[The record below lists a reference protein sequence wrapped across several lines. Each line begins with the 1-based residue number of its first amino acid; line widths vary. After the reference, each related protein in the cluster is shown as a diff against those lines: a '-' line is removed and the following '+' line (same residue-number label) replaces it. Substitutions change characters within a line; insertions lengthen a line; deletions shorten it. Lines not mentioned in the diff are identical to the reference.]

1 MELANKAEKSIKELK
16 DLLEERTNE
25 LDIYMHDLSIFE

>member
-1 MELANKAEKSIKELK
+1 MELANKAEKSIKELE

-25 LDIYMHDLSIFE
+25 LDIRMNDLSIFE